1 MSVVSPLISSPIWK
15 KGIGNSVPPWLVSP
29 SEEVIKSNVF
39 GLYLRKY
46 GIWGGWLSIPVS
58 NLILYFSVIFT
69 ILRLQSTKIQMAFG
83 SCKVTTLPFGKVS
96 VVVSVS
102 LLYEKTP
109 GRLNDS
115 TSLVMVT
122 VALGVKFLQSPEFL
136 CQYGPHKAKKLW
148 NFNKR
153 SCGLGYGHWKYFWP
167 FFIGPWYLRSPVV
180 CKNHVCV

>member
-1 MSVVSPLISSPIWK
+1 M
-15 KGIGNSVPPWLVSP
+15 
-29 SEEVIKSNVF
+29 
-39 GLYLRKY
+39 
-46 GIWGGWLSIPVS
+46 SIPVS
-58 NLILYFSVIFT
+58 NLIPYFSVIFT

-136 CQYGPHKAKKLW
+136 CP
-148 NFNKR
+148 
-153 SCGLGYGHWKYFWP
+153 
-167 FFIGPWYLRSPVV
+167 
-180 CKNHVCV
+180 